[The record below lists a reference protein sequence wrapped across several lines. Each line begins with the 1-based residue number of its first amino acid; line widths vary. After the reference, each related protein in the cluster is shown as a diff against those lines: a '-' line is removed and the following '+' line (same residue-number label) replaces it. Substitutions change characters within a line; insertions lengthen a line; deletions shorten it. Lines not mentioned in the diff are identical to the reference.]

1 MAKITYKKK
10 KKDEGE
16 NMAFFVGV
24 GGGGDKR
31 IKETSC
37 IAIGFSIS
45 LFLLFQTMKQSGLH
59 MDMI

>member
-1 MAKITYKKK
+1 M
-10 KKDEGE
+10 DQGE

-24 GGGGDKR
+24 GVGGGGGGGGGAHKR